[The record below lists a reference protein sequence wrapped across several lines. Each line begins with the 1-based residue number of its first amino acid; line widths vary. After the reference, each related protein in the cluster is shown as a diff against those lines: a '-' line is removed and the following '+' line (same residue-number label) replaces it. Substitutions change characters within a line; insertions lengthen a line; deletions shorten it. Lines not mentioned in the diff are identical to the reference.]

1 MDNDSPKRAITV
13 PIYVESRY
21 KVNRRS
27 IKKIVEETIE
37 KNGIVGNVEVSIAV
51 VGDRKMRAMNKKYRG
66 MDKTTNVL
74 SFSQVE
80 GERTPLPDGELFLGD
95 VIVSYPVVIT
105 EAARENMLIDDKINE
120 LVEHG
125 VLHLLGFHH
134 R

>member
-1 MDNDSPKRAITV
+1 MDNDSPNRAITV

-27 IKKIVEETIE
+27 IKKVVEETIE
-37 KNGIVGNVEVSIAV
+37 KNGIVGSVEVSIAV
-51 VGDRKMRAMNKKYRG
+51 VG
-66 MDKTTNVL
+66 
-74 SFSQVE
+74 
-80 GERTPLPDGELFLGD
+80 
-95 VIVSYPVVIT
+95 YPVVIT
-105 EAARENMLIDDKINE
+105 EAVRENMLIDDKINE

>member
-1 MDNDSPKRAITV
+1 MDNDIPKGTITV

-21 KVNRRS
+21 KVRRRL
-27 IKKIVEETIE
+27 IKKTVEDTIR
-37 KNGIVGNVEVSIAV
+37 KNGVVGDVEVSIAV
-51 VGDRKMRAMNKKYRG
+51 VGDRKMRAMNKKFRG
-66 MDKTTNVL
+66 IDKTTNVL

-80 GERTPLPDGELFLGD
+80 GEATPLPEGKLFLGD

-125 VLHLLGFHH
+125 VMHLLGYHH

>member
-27 IKKIVEETIE
+27 IKKVVEETIE
-37 KNGIVGNVEVSIAV
+37 KNGIVGSVEVSIAV

-66 MDKTTNVL
+66 MDRTTNVL

>member
-1 MDNDSPKRAITV
+1 MDNSVASGTITV

-21 KVNRRS
+21 KVNRRA
-27 IKKIVEETIE
+27 IKKIVDETIR
-37 KNGIVGNVEVSIAV
+37 KNGVVGDAEVSIAV

-80 GERTPLPDGELFLGD
+80 GEATPFPGGKLFLGD
-95 VIVSYPVVIT
+95 VIVSYPVVII
-105 EAARENMLIDDKINE
+105 ESARENMLIDDKINE
-120 LVEHG
+120 LIEHG